1 MRGQRG
7 RPGPMGPQGRMG
19 PIGPKGDP
27 GPMGPRG
34 PPGTQ
39 GIPGPRGP
47 PGNPLLYPTQ
57 AVPNINTTLDTTGLE
72 RSFSLCTDAINRAVL
87 GQNRISR
94 AVEAQLN
101 LTMENQL
108 NQTQVMADIMEESRI
123 RRHDRMF
130 QNMPVFDGKDPTIFD
145 DWAERLELACSLS
158 ERDIKEEAI
167 CYSAGPVRQML
178 LTLPTDPKFT
188 WAMMKVETHRNFS
201 NKKTVVH
208 AAALFTEFR
217 KQKPGENLRN
227 YIADY
232 VRLMKEATEKTPK
245 DEYDITAKLHF
256 LHRLANG
263 YLVAKILRSRLF
275 HNHRRF
281 SLNEIM
287 EQVVAMESDYQ
298 VGELFTGDV
307 SQIMGI
313 EEEVNNVFSSTN
325 DKNGN
330 PRRSQTFNH
339 CYKCG
344 KTSHFQKDC
353 PGDGDEENIE
363 PQHKIIG
370 MVTHTMEAQT
380 PVTDKSL
387 SDFMYKNFKQTER
400 LKKKYMATKTKL
412 KKTKQ
417 ELEDIKS
424 RKPETTYTTAE
435 VTSPKKTVT
444 FVKNTVN
451 KKSPQKGKFSPKA
464 KISKPTST
472 MAATMSSSIT
482 KTKVKTK
489 PVSMIESGDTSDDGE
504 GDDGENVTEVDSDD
518 SSSSVSTDSDTDE

>member
-1 MRGQRG
+1 
-7 RPGPMGPQGRMG
+7 MGPGV
-19 PIGPKGDP
+19 
-27 GPMGPRG
+27 
-34 PPGTQ
+34 
-39 GIPGPRGP
+39 
-47 PGNPLLYPTQ
+47 NPTVG
-57 AVPNINTTLDTTGLE
+57 AAGLE
-72 RSFSLCTDAINRAVL
+72 RSFSLCTDAINRAIL

-101 LTMENQL
+101 LTMENQQ

-130 QNMPVFDGKDPTIFD
+130 QNIPVFDGKDPTMFN
-145 DWAERLELACSLS
+145 DWAERLELACSIS
-158 ERDIKEEAI
+158 GRDIKEEAI

-178 LTLPTDPKFT
+178 LTLPTGPKYT
-188 WAMMKVETHRNFS
+188 WAMMKVETRRNFS

-232 VRLMKEATEKTPK
+232 VRLMKEATEKTLK
-245 DEYDITAKLHF
+245 EEYDITAKLHF

-263 YLVAKILRSRLF
+263 YLAAKILQSRLF

-281 SLNEIM
+281 TLNEIM

-313 EEEVNNVFSSTN
+313 EEEDNEVTVS
-325 DKNGN
+325 DKNGT

-344 KTSHFQKDC
+344 RTGHFQKDC
-353 PGDGDEENIE
+353 PGDGDEENME

-370 MVTHTMEAQT
+370 TVTHTMEAQT

-400 LKKKYMATKTKL
+400 LKKKYTATKMKL

-417 ELEDIKS
+417 ELEDVKS
-424 RKPETTYTTAE
+424 KRQEPIYTTAE
-435 VTSPKKTVT
+435 ATSPRKTVT
-444 FVKNTVN
+444 FAKNTMN
-451 KKSPQKGKFSPKA
+451 KKTPLKGKFS
-464 KISKPTST
+464 S
-472 MAATMSSSIT
+472 
-482 KTKVKTK
+482 KVKTSK
-489 PVSMIESGDTSDDGE
+489 TSATTATTTSNSTTKPKIKTEPVSLI
-504 GDDGENVTEVDSDD
+504 
-518 SSSSVSTDSDTDE
+518 